1 MKTLTQ
7 TVILVV
13 ISATLLY
20 FFSAS
25 KEESSEVPLKDE
37 LSELSSAA
45 DYAPIWESLI
55 EASVDPFVIGHEKP
69 HDSAKL
75 LDITQL
81 RESNWQVGDK
91 LSFEIP
97 QTGYILETQI
107 EETLELAPGI
117 INVKS
122 YPDQSMSGH
131 ILLTISPKNTFM
143 SLFTPDGEYELIG
156 GQQYGWLVASRSL
169 GGPTADDAIVINQK
183 RDFVEGPMP
192 ESPTMEK
199 K

>member
-1 MKTLTQ
+1 MKMLIQ
-7 TVILVV
+7 AVILAVF
-13 ISATLLY
+13 SATLLY
-20 FFSAS
+20 FFSPS

-37 LSELSSAA
+37 VRKSSTAA

-55 EASVDPFVIGHEKP
+55 EASVDLVVIGHEKP

-107 EETLELAPGI
+107 EETQELAPGI

-143 SLFTPDGEYELIG
+143 SLFTPDGEFELVG
-156 GQQYGWLVASRSL
+156 GQEYGWLVSSRSL
-169 GGPTADDAIVINQK
+169 GGPTADDSIVIDQK
-183 RDFVEGPMP
+183 RDVVEVPMP
-192 ESPTMEK
+192 ENPTMEK
-199 K
+199 E